1 MAEPSLD
8 VDFGDEDFLRR
19 PWQPLS
25 TLSDIALFCWSG
37 RERTWIVKRQA
48 DVRPGNADKLLSS
61 ARLNHDELLAVCQAV
76 IARGT
81 GTTAAHAWD
90 LRRTRESLTF
100 GSGFHNCIG
109 NILAKTKFE
118 KKRRYKFFLPPSMSK
133 ILVDQPD
140 LLSRYNSRGF
150 ESLPVRF
157 TL

>member
-118 KKRRYKFFLPPSMSK
+118 KATVQIFAAIDVK